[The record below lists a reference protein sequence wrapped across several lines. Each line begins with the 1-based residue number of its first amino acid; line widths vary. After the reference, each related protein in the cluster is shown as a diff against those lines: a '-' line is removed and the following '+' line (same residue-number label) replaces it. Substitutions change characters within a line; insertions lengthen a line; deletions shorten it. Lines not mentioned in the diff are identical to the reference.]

1 MHTVGKKGRGK
12 GGRRAW
18 HQGRHR
24 RALCQA
30 CLTSSVVSQRDTA
43 SDDDDGEQSGFGIRA
58 STCVLPRNGRGTG
71 KQGVSK
77 GGRATGCERNCGHAV
92 QGSVA
97 VPESLEQRVL
107 AQVQKEEP
115 EDMKGL
121 A

>member
-1 MHTVGKKGRGK
+1 MTMTKSN
-12 GGRRAW
+12 
-18 HQGRHR
+18 QGS
-24 RALCQA
+24 ASGQA
-30 CLTSSVVSQRDTA
+30 PVCSREM
-43 SDDDDGEQSGFGIRA
+43 GEARESMGFLR
-58 STCVLPRNGRGTG
+58 
-71 KQGVSK
+71 

-97 VPESLEQRVL
+97 VLESLEQRVL

>member
-1 MHTVGKKGRGK
+1 M
-12 GGRRAW
+12 
-18 HQGRHR
+18 
-24 RALCQA
+24 
-30 CLTSSVVSQRDTA
+30 SQRDTA
-43 SDDDDGEQSGFGIRA
+43 SDDDDEEQSGFGIRA

-71 KQGVSK
+71 KHGVSK

-97 VPESLEQRVL
+97 VLESLEQRVL